1 MVDVLPYMDN
11 TVEGWVLDKNFSF
24 SCEDGFNL
32 EIGNTNHNGP
42 SSFYS
47 ENRIIAYVCSDL
59 DKDNDLNNRD
69 LDSDDDDCFDVSEAG
84 FVDIDQDGY
93 LDKSPV
99 SVDSVG
105 RVVTSGNG
113 YVIPVDND
121 GNGVMDFLE
130 KGFVV
135 NIISTPEDYH
145 LIKEGDTFS
154 LSVDLDF
161 IDRFIYQ
168 WQRSED
174 YGLSWTNIN
183 DTTIDETTY
192 LGSNTNVLWIYGVEL
207 IKDLNVMYRLIIS
220 SPAYYCEDD
229 IITEQFEVEVY
240 HKDLFIPSG
249 FSPNGDGV
257 NDTWR
262 IRGIE
267 GYPNNYIRIFNMWGN
282 RVYHKHG
289 YRNEWRGENQLQ
301 LYYGDGK
308 LPESTYFYLVDLG
321 DGSKP
326 LTGFVYIKPIK

>member
-32 EIGNTNHNGP
+32 EIGNTNHSGP

-59 DKDNDLNNRD
+59 DKDNNLNNRD

-84 FVDIDQDGY
+84 FVDSDQDGY

-135 NIISTPEDYH
+135 NILSTPEDYH

-154 LSVDLDF
+154 LSVDLDL

-174 YGLSWTNIN
+174 YGLSWTNIS

-229 IITEQFEVEVY
+229 IITEQFEV
-240 HKDLFIPSG
+240 
-249 FSPNGDGV
+249 
-257 NDTWR
+257 
-262 IRGIE
+262 
-267 GYPNNYIRIFNMWGN
+267 
-282 RVYHKHG
+282 
-289 YRNEWRGENQLQ
+289 
-301 LYYGDGK
+301 
-308 LPESTYFYLVDLG
+308 
-321 DGSKP
+321 
-326 LTGFVYIKPIK
+326 